1 VKTVGD
7 IFKFQKLGFLIISC
21 AKNCL
26 QHQIK
31 NQSVNILQSVFF
43 HKSGIMNARKKNMPT
58 KILVIDDDLAITEL
72 MSMLLKTHGFDV
84 ITTNSGV
91 EGVKLVEEKSPSVVL
106 LDLMMPDMD
115 GWQVSKAVRAFS
127 NVPILILSAI
137 NDPSMVASVLDTG
150 ADDFLV
156 KPVPS
161 SVLVAHI
168 RKMVRQTGSLDKVNL
183 KKNSNPIARN
193 TQPILS

>member
-1 VKTVGD
+1 MT
-7 IFKFQKLGFLIISC
+7 
-21 AKNCL
+21 
-26 QHQIK
+26 
-31 NQSVNILQSVFF
+31 
-43 HKSGIMNARKKNMPT
+43 T
-58 KILVIDDDLAITEL
+58 KIIVIDDDMAITEL

-84 ITTNSGV
+84 ITTNSGA
-91 EGVKLVEEKSPSVVL
+91 EGVKLVEEKHPNVVL

-115 GWQVSKAVRAFS
+115 GWQVSKAIRKFN

-168 RKMVRQTGSLDKVNL
+168 RKMVRQTGSLDRLNL
-183 KKNSNPIARN
+183 KKNNSLTRN
-193 TQPILS
+193 TQPLPS

>member
-1 VKTVGD
+1 
-7 IFKFQKLGFLIISC
+7 
-21 AKNCL
+21 
-26 QHQIK
+26 
-31 NQSVNILQSVFF
+31 
-43 HKSGIMNARKKNMPT
+43 MPT
-58 KILVIDDDLAITEL
+58 KILVIDDDVAITEL

-84 ITTNSGV
+84 ITTNSGA
-91 EGVKLVEEKSPSVVL
+91 EGVKLVKEKNPGVVL

-115 GWQVSKAVRAFS
+115 GWQVSKSIRAFN

-137 NDPSMVASVLDTG
+137 NDPAMVASVLDTG

-168 RKMVRQTGSLDKVNL
+168 RKMVRRNTGALSNLSL
-183 KKNSNPIARN
+183 KKNDTLI
-193 TQPILS
+193 TQPVSS

>member
-1 VKTVGD
+1 
-7 IFKFQKLGFLIISC
+7 
-21 AKNCL
+21 
-26 QHQIK
+26 
-31 NQSVNILQSVFF
+31 
-43 HKSGIMNARKKNMPT
+43 MPT
-58 KILVIDDDLAITEL
+58 KILVIDDDMAITEL

-91 EGVKLVEEKSPSVVL
+91 EGVKLVKEKNPNVVL

-115 GWQVSKAVRAFS
+115 GWQVSKAIRAFN

-168 RKMVRQTGSLDKVNL
+168 RKMVRRNTGSLSNL
-183 KKNSNPIARN
+183 NHNKNDTLL
-193 TQPILS
+193 TQPISS

>member
-1 VKTVGD
+1 M
-7 IFKFQKLGFLIISC
+7 S
-21 AKNCL
+21 
-26 QHQIK
+26 
-31 NQSVNILQSVFF
+31 
-43 HKSGIMNARKKNMPT
+43 T

-84 ITTNSGV
+84 ITTNSGAD
-91 EGVKLVEEKSPSVVL
+91 GVKLVKEKNPNVVI

-115 GWQVSKAVRAFS
+115 GWQVSKAIRAFN

-168 RKMVRQTGSLDKVNL
+168 RKMVRRNTGSLNSLNL
-183 KKNSNPIARN
+183 KKNDNLV
-193 TQPILS
+193 TQPLSS

>member
-1 VKTVGD
+1 M
-7 IFKFQKLGFLIISC
+7 S
-21 AKNCL
+21 
-26 QHQIK
+26 
-31 NQSVNILQSVFF
+31 
-43 HKSGIMNARKKNMPT
+43 T

-84 ITTNSGV
+84 ITTNSGAD
-91 EGVKLVEEKSPSVVL
+91 GVKLVKEKNPNVVI

-115 GWQVSKAVRAFS
+115 GWQVSKAIRAFN

-137 NDPSMVASVLDTG
+137 NDPAMVASVLDTG

-168 RKMVRQTGSLDKVNL
+168 RKMVRRNTGSLNSLNL
-183 KKNSNPIARN
+183 KKNDGLI
-193 TQPILS
+193 TQPLSS

>member
-1 VKTVGD
+1 MQTENKTM
-7 IFKFQKLGFLIISC
+7 S
-21 AKNCL
+21 
-26 QHQIK
+26 
-31 NQSVNILQSVFF
+31 
-43 HKSGIMNARKKNMPT
+43 T

-84 ITTNSGV
+84 ITTNSGAD
-91 EGVKLVEEKSPSVVL
+91 GVKLVREKNPNVVI

-115 GWQVSKAVRAFS
+115 GWQVSKAVRAFN

-137 NDPSMVASVLDTG
+137 NDPAMVASVLDTG

-168 RKMVRQTGSLDKVNL
+168 RKMVRRNTGSLNNLNL
-183 KKNSNPIARN
+183 KKNDALI
-193 TQPILS
+193 TQPLSS

>member
-1 VKTVGD
+1 
-7 IFKFQKLGFLIISC
+7 
-21 AKNCL
+21 
-26 QHQIK
+26 
-31 NQSVNILQSVFF
+31 
-43 HKSGIMNARKKNMPT
+43 MPT
-58 KILVIDDDLAITEL
+58 KILVIDDDIAITEL

-84 ITTNSGV
+84 ITTNSGA
-91 EGVKLVEEKSPSVVL
+91 EGVKLVEQKNPNVVL

-115 GWQVSKAVRAFS
+115 GWQVSKAIRTFS

-168 RKMVRQTGSLDKVNL
+168 RKMVRQTGSLDRASL
-183 KKNSNPIARN
+183 KKINSISRN
-193 TQPILS
+193 TQPLPS